1 MPTNS
6 SRLERIKNFKIGT
19 IDKYLIRE
27 VASPFL
33 GGIIFFTFVFLMFQ
47 ALRLADFFIIHG
59 VSLAILGQI
68 VLFMGMSFLPMVLPL
83 AFLIAI
89 LLAFGR
95 LSSESEL
102 VAMKSSGFSLSR
114 ISLPVFAVSIIVV
127 VLTLGLNLDWVPWS
141 GRQFRTLI
149 MKISNTKAVSSIKEG
164 TFTSGFFDL
173 LIYAD
178 HANSRTNR
186 MERIFIY
193 DEREPKNPLIVVA
206 KEGRVVPVKTK
217 QALAMTAVL
226 SLNDGNIH
234 RNDIESET
242 YQRINFKEYNLYL
255 NIPEPDNE
263 DGNRPKFLS
272 YRAILDKLR
281 GTTLNPHERI
291 DLQTELWR
299 RYSYAISPICFV
311 LLGIGFGTV
320 RTRSVKAGASGLAL
334 LVILVYWGLQI
345 LGTSLAFKGFSAFL
359 SMQMPNFVILLL
371 GAYSFKKSSW

>member
-1 MPTNS
+1 MPTETTTA
-6 SRLERIKNFKIGT
+6 RFARFKLGT
-19 IDKYLIRE
+19 IDRYLVSE
-27 VASPFL
+27 VTSPFF

-59 VSLAILGQI
+59 VSLSILGQI
-68 VLFMGMSFLPMVLPL
+68 VFFMAMSFLPMVLPL

-102 VAMKSSGFSLSR
+102 IAMKSSGFSLFR
-114 ISLPVFAVSIIVV
+114 ISLPVFGLSVLVV
-127 VLTLGLNLDWVPWS
+127 ILSLGLNLDWVPWS

-149 MKISNTKAVSSIKEG
+149 MRISNTKAVSSIKEG

-186 MERIFIY
+186 MEKIFIY

-206 KEGRVVPVKTK
+206 KSGRVVPVRTK
-217 QALAMTAVL
+217 QTLAMTAVL
-226 SLNDGNIH
+226 SLADGNIH
-234 RNDIESET
+234 HNDIETET

-255 NIPEPDNE
+255 NIPEPDN
-263 DGNRPKFLS
+263 DAGNRPRILG
-272 YRAILDKLR
+272 YRVILDKLK
-281 GTTLNPHERI
+281 NPSTDAHERI
-291 DLQTELWR
+291 DLETELWR
-299 RYSYAISPICFV
+299 RYSYALSPIFFV

-320 RTRSVKAGASGLAL
+320 RTRSVKAGAGGVAL
-334 LVILVYWGLQI
+334 LVLLAYWGLQI
-345 LGTSLAFKGFSAFL
+345 VGANLAFKGYFPAVFA
-359 SMQMPNFVILLL
+359 MQMPNFAVLLL
-371 GAYSFKKSSW
+371 GGWAFRRSSW